1 MAITADTNRKS
12 SPDAGVGFT
21 VPLAA
26 GAVIPV
32 GAIVSANAA
41 GNAINATDTAATR
54 VLGIA
59 VSRGDNAGGSAGDA
73 TVTVSSDYIVELT
86 HAGGLTALTEGR
98 AVYVVDNDVVA
109 LTSTNHIHVG
119 FVAGRVSA
127 TKARIKIFPIPA
139 IVAAG
144 T

>member
-12 SPDAGVGFT
+12 APDNVTGFP
-21 VPLAA
+21 VPMATA
-26 GAVIPV
+26 TTIPV

-41 GNAINATDTAATR
+41 GYAINATDTAGTR

-59 VSRGDNAGGSAGDA
+59 LSRGENPGADGAA
-73 TVTVSSDYIVELT
+73 TVIVGRIYTVELT
-86 HAGGLTALTEGR
+86 HAGGITAVSEGLP
-98 AVYVVDNDVVA
+98 VYVVDNDVVA

-127 TKARIKIFPIPA
+127 TKARIEVRPIPA